1 MPKKDYNLIVIGAGA
16 AGLSSAYIAA
26 TLKAKV
32 ALIEKHRMGGDCLNT
47 GCVPSKALIRSTR
60 ILSYIKRHKDFGIRA
75 ASATYDFKEIMDRV
89 RNVVRKVAPHDSV
102 ERYSKLGVDCY
113 SGEAKIISPHEV
125 KVAGKTFT
133 TQNIIIATGAR
144 PFVPQIAGID
154 TIPYLTSDTVWDL
167 ETLPQ
172 KLVVAGGGPIGCEL
186 TQCFARLGS
195 QVTQIEMLPGLL
207 FREDEEYGQAIEAQ
221 FAREGIHVR
230 TNTRCKEVVAE
241 NGGQTMIAER
251 DGKVEKTAF
260 DQLLLAVGRTPSSKG
275 FGLEEIGVNLTKRG
289 EIEVDEYMR
298 TTHKNIFACGDVAG
312 PYQFTH
318 TASHQAWYCAVNALF
333 GPWVKFKINY
343 QAIPWCTFTD
353 PEVARVGLSENEAR
367 EKGIPY
373 ETTCYSLADL
383 DRAIADGEDHG
394 NIKVLTVPGKD
405 KILGATIMGY
415 HAGDLIAEYVTAMR
429 HGLGL
434 DKILS
439 TIHIYPTM
447 SEANKYAAGEW
458 KKSHVSENIF
468 NLLRKVHDWKR

>member
-1 MPKKDYNLIVIGAGA
+1 MSKKDYNLIVIGAGA

-47 GCVPSKALIRSTR
+47 GCVPSKALIRSAR
-60 ILSYIKRHKDFGIRA
+60 ILSYIKRHKDFGIRSV
-75 ASATYDFKEIMDRV
+75 SATFDFQEIMERV
-89 RNVVRKVAPHDSV
+89 RDVVRKVAPHDSV

-125 KVAGKTFT
+125 TVGGKTFT
-133 TQNIIIATGAR
+133 TQNIIIATGAH
-144 PFVPQIAGID
+144 PFVPKIAGID
-154 TIPYLTSDTVWDL
+154 KIPYLTSDTVWEL
-167 ETLPQ
+167 EALPK

-195 QVTQIEMLPGLL
+195 QVTQIEMLPHLL
-207 FREDEEYGQAIEAQ
+207 FKEDEEYGKAIEAQ
-221 FAREGIHVR
+221 FAQEGIDVR
-230 TNTRCKEVVAE
+230 TNTQSKEVVAG

-251 DGKVEKTAF
+251 DGKVEKIAF
-260 DQLLLAVGRTPSSKG
+260 DQLLLAVGRAPSSKG
-275 FGLEEIGVNLTKRG
+275 FGLEEIGVNFTKRG
-289 EIEVDEYMR
+289 EIEVDDYMR

-318 TASHQAWYCAVNALF
+318 TASHQAWYCTVNALF

-343 QAIPWCTFTD
+343 QVIPWCTFTD
-353 PEVARVGLSENEAR
+353 PEIARVGLSENEAR

-373 ETTCYSLADL
+373 ESTRYLLEDL

-415 HAGDLIAEYVTAMR
+415 HAGDLIAEYVTAMK

-458 KKSHVSENIF
+458 KKAHVSENIF
-468 NLLRKVHDWKR
+468 NLLRKVHHWKR